1 MNIFV
6 TGGLA
11 LLSALSFN
19 TIDAAERW
27 SEQRDQFAPK
37 INAKLLFAS
46 TYGGSGDQGIRGLR
60 KLVFAK
66 AKFLQGI
73 KKDLASK

>member
-37 INAKLLFAS
+37 INAKLLLPPPMV
-46 TYGGSGDQGIRGLR
+46 DQGISGLR